1 MNQLGFALGA
11 CRSPLGTMPE
21 GLAATLAPMLEPYR
35 ERARRATLA
44 PVS

>member
-1 MNQLGFALGA
+1 MNKLGFALGP
-11 CRSPLGTMPE
+11 CRSPLGTIPD
-21 GLAATLAPMLEPYR
+21 GLAATLGPMLEPYR